1 MCVSIPGQITDI
13 LDSDQR
19 IALVDISG
27 QPRRINLELLS
38 ADEGAVGDWV
48 LVHAGLAIS
57 LVDAADAHAILAM
70 LQAYDQIDQEK
81 RS

>member
-13 LDSDQR
+13 IDSAQR

-27 QPRRINLELLS
+27 QPRTINLGLLS

-57 LVDAADAHAILAM
+57 RVDATDAYTILAM
-70 LQAYDQIDQEK
+70 LQVCDQFDQEE
-81 RS
+81 RP

>member
-13 LDSDQR
+13 IDSAHR

-27 QPRRINLELLS
+27 QPRTINLGLLS

-57 LVDAADAHAILAM
+57 RVDAADAHTIITM
-70 LQAYDQIDQEK
+70 LEAWDQRDQEE
-81 RS
+81 RP